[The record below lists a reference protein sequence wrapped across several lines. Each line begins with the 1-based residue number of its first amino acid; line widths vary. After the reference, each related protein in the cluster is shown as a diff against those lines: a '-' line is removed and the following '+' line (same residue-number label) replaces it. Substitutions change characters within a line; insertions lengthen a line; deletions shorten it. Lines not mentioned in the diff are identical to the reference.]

1 MKNSNK
7 VLYAIQIFLLIQL
20 LVLAFLYLRDYP
32 RVIFYDFIITTVYN
46 SFFVIFI
53 FFQKIEF
60 LKKIIP
66 IVIIAFYSLFIYFN
80 IERIYIGSYWRFIV
94 ENKQELSSWIAMNDI
109 NQPLKIDQ
117 IKFVD
122 INDSSYFLCI
132 KKENIYCEG
141 IAYSNKN
148 GGERASM
155 SIFFINTNWIHIFGN
170 WYYWDGYDDY

>member
-20 LVLAFLYLRDYP
+20 LVLAFLYLRDYL

-80 IERIYIGSYWRFIV
+80 IERIYNGSYWRFIV
-94 ENKQELSSWIAMNDI
+94 ENKQELSSWIATNDI
-109 NQPLKIDQ
+109 NQPLK
-117 IKFVD
+117 
-122 INDSSYFLCI
+122 N
-132 KKENIYCEG
+132 
-141 IAYSNKN
+141 
-148 GGERASM
+148 
-155 SIFFINTNWIHIFGN
+155 
-170 WYYWDGYDDY
+170 